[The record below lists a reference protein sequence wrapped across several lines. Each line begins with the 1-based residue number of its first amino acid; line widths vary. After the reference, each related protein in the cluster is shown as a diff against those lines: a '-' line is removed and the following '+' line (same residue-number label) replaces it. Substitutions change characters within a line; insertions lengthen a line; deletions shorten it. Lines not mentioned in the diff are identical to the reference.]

1 MTRLLFIFLFTL
13 MQMSM
18 GAQFFPQ
25 QLYLP
30 WNFDIYPIGDFEV
43 EMQGINGGTKNVVPY
58 DFYAAFGCAVN
69 HPIDTVFYA
78 DGFDFRMA
86 VESHHPC
93 YVIVYGLMS
102 NGQEGAKTVFYVNNR
117 VANNL
122 YRDTLEFSDNSY
134 SYLRRIIV
142 VNASY
147 VLKKAIENGNVI
159 GPLCNAND
167 GGGSE
172 KTSQPDRLISNLC
185 SIDILDLDFN
195 ETSHIEGNLTGNNV
209 YLLQGSVIGAVN
221 YSYQNAQLPH
231 VPYTIFT
238 KNSTTDVELF
248 VMNSNNQIIAH
259 NNDYSAVSDYDWDTE
274 SRVDMTGNDSL
285 KAIILLPYR
294 DYLGQEDDYLW
305 EGGNYVFQDD
315 NTSGVTDLYLGCK
328 YYDFTYDDGD
338 LFFPNLRTNDAIESD
353 YYRTLGQGIDYNCFA
368 WALGYYSYY
377 FHHNFG
383 GVSTVNGL
391 ISYYE
396 DEGYTTDG
404 ATEANSEIDIWEKN
418 DSCTHASVRSYTNSR
433 SYGYDWESKDGFY
446 GGRFMHPRYSIA
458 NDDPDFLSGY
468 GHVAAHM
475 IKDPNYVNREV
486 VYENISFSDK
496 ELEKISLLQKKQSL
510 DMRKDFADSFNLMLR
525 ELKHSHISNP
535 TLFKNLVGSYQE
547 VLKKCKTTSEAQVC
561 VMQKLSEGDI
571 LAAYILL
578 DIKNTDSL
586 ASSRMMTVPTPKVE
600 IDENT
605 QRLVRPDLSEATL
618 YAKALLNEMTEVD
631 MQKDMNESISFSNKE
646 DAVSIR
652 MKERRAIISFSLDKE
667 SYVSLLVSRYDG
679 TSSRILLDQ
688 KSMQDNEHHVSVILP
703 EKGLYAVT
711 LIVNGHVYIKKFSVK

>member
-1 MTRLLFIFLFTL
+1 MKQLLTILL
-13 MQMSM
+13 YSLVQM
-18 GAQFFPQ
+18 GIRAQIFPQ
-25 QLYLP
+25 QLYQP
-30 WNFDIYPIGDFEV
+30 KEFSIYPIQDSEV
-43 EMQGINGGTKNVVPY
+43 EMEGINGGTKNVVPY
-58 DFYAAFGCAVN
+58 DFYAAFNCTVN
-69 HPIDTVFYA
+69 HPIDTVFYGE
-78 DGFDFRMA
+78 GFNFSMT
-86 VESHHPC
+86 VESHRPC
-93 YVIVYGLMS
+93 YVIVYGMMS
-102 NGQEGAKTVFYVNNR
+102 NGQEGAKSVFYVNNR
-117 VANNL
+117 VEYNL
-122 YRDTLEFSDNSY
+122 YRNSFSFSDYSS

-147 VLKKAIENGNVI
+147 VLKKAIEGGNVI
-159 GPLCNAND
+159 GPLYQVND
-167 GGGSE
+167 RSDSE
-172 KTSQPDRLISNLC
+172 ISTKQDRLISNLC

-195 ETSHIEGNLTGNNV
+195 GSNHIEGNLTGNNV
-209 YLLQGSVIGAVN
+209 YLLQGPVMGAVN
-221 YSYQNAQLPH
+221 YSFQDAQLPH
-231 VPYTIFT
+231 VPYTIYT

-248 VMNSNNQIIAH
+248 VMNSNNQIVAH
-259 NNDYSAVSDYDWDTE
+259 NNDYSDVSDYDWDTE

-294 DYLGQEDDYLW
+294 DYLSQEDDYLW
-305 EGGNYVFQDD
+305 EEGNYVFQDD

-328 YYDFTYDDGD
+328 YYDFTYGNGD

-418 DSCTHASVRSYTNSR
+418 DSCTHASVRSYTNGR
-433 SYGYDWESKDGFY
+433 SYGYDWESKDGFK

-458 NDDPDFLSGY
+458 NDDPDFPSGY

-486 VYENISFSDK
+486 VYENISFSDE
-496 ELEKISLLQKKQSL
+496 ELEKISLLQEKQSL
-510 DMRKDFADSFNLMLR
+510 DMREDFADSYNLMLR
-525 ELKHSHISNP
+525 QLKHSHISNP
-535 TLFKNLVGSYQE
+535 ALFKNLVGSYKE
-547 VLKKCKTTSEAQVC
+547 VLKKCKTNTEAQVC
-561 VMQKLSEGDI
+561 VVQKLSEGDI

-618 YAKALLNEMTEVD
+618 YAKALLNEMTEVN
-631 MQKDMNESISFSNKE
+631 MQKNLNESVSYSNKN
-646 DAVSIR
+646 DAVSIGLKQR
-652 MKERRAIISFSLDKE
+652 QANISFSLGKD
-667 SYVSLLVSRYDG
+667 SNVSLMVSRHDG
-679 TSSRILLDQ
+679 TSARILLDQ
-688 KSMQDNEHHVSVILP
+688 KSMQASEHHVSVILP

-711 LIVNGHVYIKKFSVK
+711 LIINGHVYIKKFSVK

>member
-1 MTRLLFIFLFTL
+1 MKKLLFTL
-13 MQMSM
+13 LFSLVQM
-18 GAQFFPQ
+18 GIRAQIFPQ
-25 QLYLP
+25 QLYQP
-30 WNFDIYPIGDFEV
+30 KEFIIYPIQDSEV
-43 EMQGINGGTKNVVPY
+43 EMEGINGGTKNVVPY
-58 DFYAAFGCAVN
+58 DLYAAFNCTVN
-69 HPIDTVFYA
+69 HPIDTVFYGE
-78 DGFDFRMA
+78 GFNFSMT
-86 VESHHPC
+86 VESHRPC
-93 YVIVYGLMS
+93 YVIVYGMMS
-102 NGQEGAKTVFYVNNR
+102 NGQEGAKSVFYVNNR
-117 VANNL
+117 EGNNL
-122 YRDTLEFSDNSY
+122 YRNSFSFSDYSS

-147 VLKKAIENGNVI
+147 VLKKAIEGGNVI
-159 GPLCNAND
+159 GPLYQVND
-167 GGGSE
+167 RSGSE
-172 KTSQPDRLISNLC
+172 ISTKQDRLTSNLC

-195 ETSHIEGNLTGNNV
+195 GSSHIEGNLTGDNV
-209 YLLQGSVIGAVN
+209 YLLQGSTIGVVN
-221 YSYQNAQLPH
+221 YSYQSAQLPH

-238 KNSTTDVELF
+238 KNSTTDVELL
-248 VMNSNNQIIAH
+248 VMNSNNQIVAH

-294 DYLGQEDDYLW
+294 DYLGQEDEYLW

-315 NTSGVTDLYLGCK
+315 NTSGVTDMYLGCK
-328 YYDFTYDDGD
+328 FYDFTYGNGD

-353 YYRTLGQGIDYNCFA
+353 YYRTLGQGIDYNCYA

-377 FHHNFG
+377 FHMNYG
-383 GVSTVNGL
+383 GVNTVNGL

-396 DEGYTTDG
+396 DKGYTTDG

-418 DSCTHASVRSYTNSR
+418 DSCTHASVRSYTNGR

-458 NDDPDFLSGY
+458 NDDPDFPSGY

-486 VYENISFSDK
+486 VYENISFSDE
-496 ELEKISLLQKKQSL
+496 ELEKISLLQEKQSL
-510 DMRKDFADSFNLMLR
+510 DMREDFAVCYNLMSR
-525 ELKHSHISNP
+525 QLKHSHISNP
-535 TLFKNLVGSYQE
+535 ALFKNLVGSYKE
-547 VLKKCKTTSEAQVC
+547 VLKKCKTNTEAQVC

-618 YAKALLNEMTEVD
+618 YAKALLKEMTEVD
-631 MQKDMNESISFSNKE
+631 MQKDLNESISYSNKE

-667 SYVSLLVSRYDG
+667 SNVSLLVSRHDG
-679 TSSRILLDQ
+679 TSARILLDQ
-688 KSMQDNEHHVSVILP
+688 KSMQASEHHVSVILP
-703 EKGLYAVT
+703 QKGLYAVT

>member
-1 MTRLLFIFLFTL
+1 MKRFLHILLFSLV
-13 MQMSM
+13 QMSM
-18 GAQFFPQ
+18 SAQMFPQ
-25 QLYLP
+25 QLYQP
-30 WNFDIYPIGDFEV
+30 WNFEIVPIGDFEV

-58 DFYAAFGCAVN
+58 DYYAAFNCTVN
-69 HPIDTVFYA
+69 HPIDTVFYGE
-78 DGFDFRMA
+78 GFNFSMT
-86 VESHHPC
+86 VESHRPC
-93 YVIVYGLMS
+93 YVIVYGMMS
-102 NGQEGAKTVFYVNNR
+102 NGQEGAKSVFYVNNR
-117 VANNL
+117 VGNNL
-122 YRDTLEFSDNSY
+122 YSNTFSFSDYSS

-142 VNASY
+142 VNASC

-167 GGGSE
+167 GSGSE

-195 ETSHIEGNLTGNNV
+195 ETSHIEGNLTGDNV

-294 DYLGQEDDYLW
+294 DYLGQEDEYLW

-353 YYRTLGQGIDYNCFA
+353 YYRTLGQGIDYNCYA

-377 FHHNFG
+377 FHMNYG
-383 GVSTVNGL
+383 GVNTVNGL

-396 DEGYTTDG
+396 DEGYTTYG

-418 DSCTHASVRSYTNSR
+418 SYCTHASVRSYTNDR
-433 SYGYDWESKDGFY
+433 SFGYDWESKDGFY
-446 GGRFMHPRYSIA
+446 GGRFMHPRYAIA
-458 NDDPDFLSGY
+458 NDDPDFPDGY

-486 VYENISFSDK
+486 VYENISFSDE
-496 ELEKISLLQKKQSL
+496 ELEKISLFTAVRLKSGAYSL
-510 DMRKDFADSFNLMLR
+510 
-525 ELKHSHISNP
+525 
-535 TLFKNLVGSYQE
+535 TY
-547 VLKKCKTTSEAQVC
+547 
-561 VMQKLSEGDI
+561 
-571 LAAYILL
+571 
-578 DIKNTDSL
+578 
-586 ASSRMMTVPTPKVE
+586 
-600 IDENT
+600 
-605 QRLVRPDLSEATL
+605 
-618 YAKALLNEMTEVD
+618 
-631 MQKDMNESISFSNKE
+631 
-646 DAVSIR
+646 
-652 MKERRAIISFSLDKE
+652 
-667 SYVSLLVSRYDG
+667 
-679 TSSRILLDQ
+679 
-688 KSMQDNEHHVSVILP
+688 
-703 EKGLYAVT
+703 
-711 LIVNGHVYIKKFSVK
+711 